1 MYQDFS
7 NGRKTEVDYIN
18 GWIADLADREGT
30 EAKNQRIVQNMVHLA
45 EAMRQFKKNN
55 FYRYSTFEIQFE
67 FDLLTN
73 E

>member
-1 MYQDFS
+1 MHYPSMYQDFS

-45 EAMRQFKKNN
+45 EAMRQFKK
-55 FYRYSTFEIQFE
+55 
-67 FDLLTN
+67 
-73 E
+73 

>member
-30 EAKNQRIVQNMVHLA
+30 EAKNQRIVQNMVYLA
-45 EAMRQFKKNN
+45 EAMRQFKK
-55 FYRYSTFEIQFE
+55 
-67 FDLLTN
+67 
-73 E
+73 